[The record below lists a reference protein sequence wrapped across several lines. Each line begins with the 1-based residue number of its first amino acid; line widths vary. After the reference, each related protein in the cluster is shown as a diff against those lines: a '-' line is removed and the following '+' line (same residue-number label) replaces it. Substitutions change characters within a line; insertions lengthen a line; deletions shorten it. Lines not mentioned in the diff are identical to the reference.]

1 MNSKVSIFKICFWA
15 FLMCGCNL
23 CFAQTSDVEIAKEL
37 IKQAREAYDA
47 DNNSL
52 ARKLYEQACDTLDYE
67 EGGAITT
74 ASIKRAQEKLKI
86 ERACL
91 YMLAM
96 IDSDEGEYIN
106 ALMKISKGYK
116 IVNEDDGFEKN
127 SERIAMYFASTV
139 YEDAGDYEKAIALS

>member
-52 ARKLYEQACDTLDYE
+52 ARKL
-67 EGGAITT
+67 
-74 ASIKRAQEKLKI
+74 
-86 ERACL
+86 
-91 YMLAM
+91 
-96 IDSDEGEYIN
+96 
-106 ALMKISKGYK
+106 
-116 IVNEDDGFEKN
+116 
-127 SERIAMYFASTV
+127 
-139 YEDAGDYEKAIALS
+139 